1 MHKTCTSF
9 CANLNA
15 NGCELVGIAYLVFER
30 IDGCLYFI
38 KVGIILLLLVGAIA
52 NADGCHLAIEVHIL
66 GVQPVDFQ
74 VWENREAVLAHFAD
88 EGVLAVH
95 AVVIIEA
102 NGVEAGC
109 HADAEDLA
117 DAELVL
123 VAPDGVALREG

>member
-1 MHKTCTSF
+1 M
-9 CANLNA
+9 
-15 NGCELVGIAYLVFER
+15 VGIAYPVGKGIVGR
-30 IDGCLYFI
+30 LYFI

-74 VWENREAVLAHFAD
+74 VWENLEAVLAHFAD

-109 HADAEDLA
+109 HADAEDFVKA
-117 DAELVL
+117 ARVGDIKRTDVVRFGINQAARMEAE
-123 VAPDGVALREG
+123 AA